1 MTKLAR
7 FSISMDAD
15 LLKYFDEF
23 VHKHKYTNRSEAFR
37 DIIRDQLISEEWEND
52 EVETIGTLTII
63 YNHHQ
68 HNLQDNLTAHQH
80 QHHDSIISA
89 MHVHLDHDNC
99 LEVMVIKG
107 NAKKIKKLADELI
120 STKGVKHGKLVMT
133 SSGKNL

>member
-1 MTKLAR
+1 MKQLAR
-7 FSISMDAD
+7 FSVSIDSA
-15 LLKYFDEF
+15 LLKRFDNF
-23 VHKHKYTNRSEAFR
+23 VNKHEYTNRSEAFR
-37 DIIRDQLISEEWEND
+37 DIIRDKLIQEEWET
-52 EVETIGTLTII
+52 EEIETIGTLTII

-68 HNLQDNLTAHQH
+68 HNLQDNLTSYQH
-80 QHHDSIISA
+80 QYHHLIIST

-107 NAKKIKKLADELI
+107 NAKKIKSFADELI